1 MGSLKTIKHQQQF
14 ADQLYGLV
22 DITQSIA
29 VMRMQQVRQSVL
41 VTRTY
46 MEGIIDIFKEIR
58 RSHKKEVEKIIAA
71 RGKVSQVGVT
81 KKRRDS
87 ICILLSPSGKFS
99 GQLIRKVF
107 SDFAAYVKETKCD
120 VAVVGNTGKE
130 LLAQSLELD
139 VQPQYYA
146 LDLEHPTREE
156 IAVLLFHV
164 LEYENITVFT
174 GKFQS
179 LVTQVPTAYNVT
191 GYETLF
197 QQEASTTPE
206 AHEFLFE
213 PKLTEIISFFVAQ
226 VTATLLRETLEE
238 SKLANLGSRI
248 ITLES
253 SRGGIG
259 QEISKLQRVSR
270 RLKRRVDGRKQSNR
284 LCSMRFWK

>member
-1 MGSLKTIKHQQQF
+1 MGTLKTIKHHQLF
-14 ADQLYGLV
+14 ASQLYGLV

-71 RGKVSQVGVT
+71 RGKLPQTGPKT
-81 KKRRDS
+81 KRRDS
-87 ICILLSPSGKFS
+87 ISILLSPSGKFS
-99 GQLIRKVF
+99 GQLVKKVF
-107 SDFAAYVKETKCD
+107 ADFTQFVKETKCD
-120 VAVVGNTGKE
+120 VAIVGKTGKE
-130 LLAQSLELD
+130 LISQTSDLG
-139 VQPQYYA
+139 VTPQFFE

-197 QQEASTTPE
+197 QQPASEAES
-206 AHEFLFE
+206 HEFLFE
-213 PKLTEIISFFVAQ
+213 PKLDEIITFFVAQ

-248 ITLES
+248 VTLES
-253 SRGGIG
+253 SRSGIN
-259 QEISKLQRVSR
+259 QEIGRLGRVAR
-270 RLKRRVDGRKQSNR
+270 RLKRRSDSRKQSNR
-284 LCSMRFWK
+284 LSSMRFW